1 MIKIYPGYLSFFV
14 LGLAMLFFVFSC
26 KKDSKTVTPTGP
38 QPIATLGLYELSN
51 SNNTARRIYL
61 PITQVGTQTGSWYSV
76 FDTGSSG
83 MTIDA
88 AGILPPAMITDN
100 GITVA
105 GDSVTVN
112 GITVTTQ
119 EATLSYGDATS
130 EIQEYGNLAYAP
142 VTIGDKNGNYNIKR
156 IPIFLYYKV
165 VNLTTGVKQPAH
177 SNDVFGVGPGVNFGS
192 LSISSPLSYLSAA
205 GVTPGFKL
213 GTLNPNSFSVNATYV
228 SKLLTIGLVPD
239 DLTTASGFVL
249 HPLSYSP
256 VGGYSP
262 DIPASIS
269 YNGITEQGTLL
280 FDTGTPSFS
289 IIENNAAPKTETI
302 LPASTKVSI
311 TTNQGFTYSYTTTST
326 LNMTQVANPNLTLD
340 PRTIFSIDFFI
351 SNEYLM
357 DYSGHRI
364 GLKNN

>member
-1 MIKIYPGYLSFFV
+1 MIKFYPGYSLLTVV
-14 LGLAMLFFVFSC
+14 LLMMFSISSC
-26 KKDSKTVTPTGP
+26 KKDGKTVTPSGI
-38 QPIATLGLYELSN
+38 QPIATLGLYELGTSD
-51 SNNTARRIYL
+51 NTARRVYL
-61 PITQVGTQTGSWYSV
+61 PITQVGTQAGSWYSV

-88 AGILPPAMITDN
+88 AGILPAAMITDN
-100 GITVA
+100 GIVVP

-119 EATLSYGDATS
+119 EATLSYGDATG
-130 EIQEYGNLAYAP
+130 ETQESGNLAYAP
-142 VTIGDKNGNYNIKR
+142 VTIGDKNGNYTIKR

-165 VNLTTGVKQPAH
+165 VNLTTGVKQAAH

-192 LSISSPLSYLSAA
+192 LSISSPLSYITGS
-205 GVTPGFKL
+205 GTTPGFKL
-213 GTLNPNSFSVNATYV
+213 GILNANSFSTTGTYV

-239 DLTTASGFVL
+239 DFTASSGFVL
-249 HPLSYSP
+249 HPLGFSS

-262 DIPASIS
+262 DIPAIIS
-269 YNGITEQGTLL
+269 YNGQTENGTLL
-280 FDTGTPSFS
+280 FDTGTPSLS
-289 IIENNAAPKTETI
+289 TIENSAASGNEAT
-302 LPASTKVSI
+302 LPANTKVSV
-311 TTNQGFTYSYTTTST
+311 TTSQGFTYSYTTSAT
-326 LNMTQVANPNLTLD
+326 LNSTQVANPKLTLD